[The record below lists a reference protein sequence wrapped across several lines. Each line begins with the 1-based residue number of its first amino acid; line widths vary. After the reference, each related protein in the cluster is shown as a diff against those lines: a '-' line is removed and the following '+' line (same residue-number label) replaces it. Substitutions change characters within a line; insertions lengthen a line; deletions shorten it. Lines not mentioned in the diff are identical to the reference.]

1 MIKINNKSKI
11 LVEIKNLNLKIKSKR
26 ILKNISFSIL
36 KNETVAI
43 VGESGSG
50 KTLTAL
56 SLIGLIPNN
65 SLISNNKMNFLNIS
79 LTNSTESIWR
89 SIRGKEIGI
98 IFQEPNSSLN
108 PSMNCGKQLLE
119 VLETHYFNTKN
130 ENTKI
135 ILSAFK
141 DVQLDDF
148 ERIYNSYPHQLS
160 GGQKQRVMIAMAIL
174 CKPKLLIADEP
185 TTALDVTVQKEI
197 ILLLKSLQKKYKMSI
212 LFISHDLNLV
222 KYFAYKVFVMKNGEI
237 IESGVKEKL
246 FKNPQKSYTK
256 GLLFARPSIEK
267 RLRTLPVIRDFKKG
281 DFIEEIITAKERK
294 EKHKILYS
302 KLPILEIIDLEKK
315 FFKQNILLNKK
326 NFFYAIKSFSFKLY
340 KGETLGLVGESGC
353 GKSTLGKAIIYLDP
367 PTSGKFFYNGQLI
380 NKNDFNK
387 SNDLRKD
394 IQYIFQDPHS
404 SMHPIKTVG
413 NSIMEVLKVHN
424 ILNNKNDRK
433 KRVYD
438 LLNKVGLSKIHFN
451 RHPHELSGGQK
462 QRAIIARAI
471 ATNPKIII
479 CDECVAALDISI
491 QAKILNL
498 LNNLKEEFNLSYIFI
513 SHDLSIVKYMSD
525 RIMVMKSGKLIEFQ
539 ESDLLYNHPKKKYTK
554 KLISSII

>member
-1 MIKINNKSKI
+1 MNKKKYGAKF
-11 LVEIKNLNLKIKSKR
+11 LVEVQNLSLKIENKK

-36 KNETVAI
+36 TNETVAI

-65 SLISNNKMNFLNIS
+65 SLISTNKMSFLNTS
-79 LTNSTESIWR
+79 LTNNTEKVWR
-89 SIRGKEIGI
+89 SIRGNEIGI
-98 IFQEPNSSLN
+98 IFQEPHSSLN
-108 PSMNCGKQLLE
+108 PSMKCGKQLLE
-119 VLETHYFNTKN
+119 VLETHSLKNKN
-130 ENTKI
+130 ENKKI
-135 ILSAFK
+135 IFSALK

-222 KYFAYKVFVMKNGEI
+222 KYLANRVFVMKNGKI
-237 IESGVKEKL
+237 IESGVKEEL
-246 FKNPQKSYTK
+246 FNNPQKSYTK
-256 GLLFARPSIEK
+256 GLLFAKPPLEK
-267 RLRTLPVIRDFKKG
+267 RLKTLPTILDFKTG
-281 DFIEEIITAKERK
+281 NFIEKIITEKERK

-315 FFKQNILLNKK
+315 FFKQTLLFAQNKY
-326 NFFYAIKSFSFKLY
+326 FHAIKSFNFKLY

-353 GKSTLGKAIIYLDP
+353 GKSTLGRAIIYLDP
-367 PTSGKFFYNGQLI
+367 PSSGKIFYNGKLLSKV
-380 NKNDFNK
+380 NFNK
-387 SNDLRKD
+387 SNNLRKE
-394 IQYIFQDPHS
+394 IQFIFQDPHS
-404 SMHPIKTVG
+404 SMHPLKTIG

-424 ILNNKNDRK
+424 ILKTRKERKN
-433 KRVYD
+433 RVYD
-438 LLNKVGLSKIHFN
+438 LLDKVGLSKIYFN

-462 QRAIIARAI
+462 QRAIIARAL

-498 LNNLKEEFNLSYIFI
+498 LNDLKQELNLSYIFI
-513 SHDLSIVKYMSD
+513 SHDLSIVKFMSD
-525 RIMVMKSGKLIEFQ
+525 RIMVMKSGKLIEFE
-539 ESDLLYNHPKKKYTK
+539 ESDLLYSNPKKNYTK

>member
-1 MIKINNKSKI
+1 MIKIKNKSKI

-26 ILKNISFSIL
+26 ILKDISFSIL

-65 SLISNNKMNFLNIS
+65 SLISSNKMNFFNTS
-79 LTNSTESIWR
+79 LTNNTESIWR

-108 PSMNCGKQLLE
+108 PSMKCGKQLLE

-197 ILLLKSLQKKYKMSI
+197 MLLLKSLQKKYKMSI

-387 SNDLRKD
+387 SNNLRKD

-438 LLNKVGLSKIHFN
+438 LLDKVGLSKIHFN

-462 QRAIIARAI
+462 QRAIIARAL

-525 RIMVMKSGKLIEFQ
+525 RIMVMKSGRLIEFQ

>member
-56 SLIGLIPNN
+56 SLIGLIPNY
-65 SLISNNKMNFLNIS
+65 SLISNDKMNFLNIS

-108 PSMNCGKQLLE
+108 PSMKCGKQLLE

-197 ILLLKSLQKKYKMSI
+197 ILLLKSLQKRYKMSI

-222 KYFAYKVFVMKNGEI
+222 KYFAYKVFVMKNGKI

>member
-1 MIKINNKSKI
+1 MIKINDRSEI
-11 LVEIKNLNLKIKSKR
+11 LVEIQNLNLNIQNKK
-26 ILKNISFSIL
+26 ILKNVSFSIL

-65 SLISNNKMNFLNIS
+65 SSISSNKMKFLNIS
-79 LTNSTESIWR
+79 LSDNNHLMWR
-89 SIRGKEIGI
+89 SIRGKAIGI
-98 IFQEPNSSLN
+98 IFQEPHSSLN
-108 PSMNCGKQLLE
+108 PSMKCGKQLLE
-119 VLETHYFNTKN
+119 VLKIHYSNNKN
-130 ENTKI
+130 ENKKI
-135 ILSAFK
+135 IFSAFK
-141 DVQLDDF
+141 DVQLNSF

-197 ILLLKSLQKKYKMSI
+197 ILLLKSLQIKYEMSI

-222 KYFAYKVFVMKNGEI
+222 KHLADKVFVMKNGKI
-237 IESGVKEKL
+237 IEFGINKKL
-246 FKNPQKSYTK
+246 FENPQKSYTK

-267 RLRTLPVIRDFKKG
+267 RLKILPTINDYKKG
-281 DFIEEIITAKERK
+281 NFNEKIITLKERK

-302 KLPILEIIDLEKK
+302 KSPILEIIDLEKK
-315 FFKQNILLNKK
+315 FFKQNILFNKK
-326 NFFYAIKSFSFKLY
+326 IYFHAIKSFSFKLY

-353 GKSTLGKAIIYLDP
+353 GKSTLGRAIIYLDP
-367 PTSGKFFYNGQLI
+367 PTSGKIFYNSRLI

-387 SNDLRKD
+387 SKNLRKE
-394 IQYIFQDPHS
+394 IQFIFQNPHS
-404 SMHPIKTVG
+404 SMHPFKTIG

-424 ILNNKNDRK
+424 ILTDKKDRK

-438 LLNKVGLSKIHFN
+438 LIKKVGLSKIHFN
-451 RHPHELSGGQK
+451 SHPHELSGGQK
-462 QRAIIARAI
+462 QRAIIARAL

-479 CDECVAALDISI
+479 CDECVASLDFSI

-498 LNNLKEEFNLSYIFI
+498 LNELKEELNLSYIFI
-513 SHDLSIVKYMSD
+513 SHDLSVVKYMSD
-525 RIMVMKSGKLIEFQ
+525 RIMVMKSGKLIEFE
-539 ESDLLYNHPKKKYTK
+539 ESDLLYNNPKKNYTK

>member
-1 MIKINNKSKI
+1 MIKINDRSKI
-11 LVEIKNLNLKIKSKR
+11 LVEIQNLNLNIQNKK
-26 ILKNISFSIL
+26 ILKDVSFSIL

-56 SLIGLIPNN
+56 SLIGLIPSN
-65 SLISNNKMNFLNIS
+65 SSISTNKIKFLNTS
-79 LTNSTESIWR
+79 LSDNTDLIWR

-98 IFQEPNSSLN
+98 IFQEPHSSLN
-108 PSMNCGKQLLE
+108 PSMKCGKQLLE
-119 VLETHYFNTKN
+119 VLEIHYSNNKN
-130 ENTKI
+130 ENKKI
-135 ILSAFK
+135 IFSTFK
-141 DVQLDDF
+141 DVQLNDF

-222 KYFAYKVFVMKNGEI
+222 KHLANKVFVMKNGKI
-237 IESGVKEKL
+237 IEFGINKKL
-246 FKNPQKSYTK
+246 FENPQKSYTK

-267 RLRTLPVIRDFKKG
+267 RLKTLPTINDFKKR
-281 DFIEEIITAKERK
+281 DFIEKIITAKERK

-302 KLPILEIIDLEKK
+302 NLPILEIIDLDKK
-315 FFKQNILLNKK
+315 FFKQNISFYKK
-326 NFFYAIKSFSFKLY
+326 SFFHAIKSFSFKLY

-353 GKSTLGKAIIYLDP
+353 GKSTLGRAIIYLDP
-367 PTSGKFFYNGQLI
+367 PTSGKIFYNSQLI

-387 SNDLRKD
+387 SNNLRKE
-394 IQYIFQDPHS
+394 IQFIFQDPHS
-404 SMHPIKTVG
+404 SMHPNKTVG

-424 ILNNKNDRK
+424 ILTDKKDRK

-438 LLNKVGLSKIHFN
+438 LIKKVGLSKIHFN
-451 RHPHELSGGQK
+451 SHPHELSGGQK
-462 QRAIIARAI
+462 QRAIIARAL

-498 LNNLKEEFNLSYIFI
+498 LNDLKEELNLSYIFI

-525 RIMVMKSGKLIEFQ
+525 RIMVMKSGKLIEFE
-539 ESDLLYNHPKKKYTK
+539 ESDLLYNNPKKNYTK

>member
-56 SLIGLIPNN
+56 SLIGLIPNY
-65 SLISNNKMNFLNIS
+65 SLISNDKMNFLNIS

-108 PSMNCGKQLLE
+108 PTMKCGKQLLE

-462 QRAIIARAI
+462 QRAIIARAL

>member
-56 SLIGLIPNN
+56 SLIGLIPNY
-65 SLISNNKMNFLNIS
+65 SLISNDKMNFLNIS

-108 PSMNCGKQLLE
+108 PSMKCGKQLLE

-197 ILLLKSLQKKYKMSI
+197 ILLLKSLQKRYKMSI

>member
-1 MIKINNKSKI
+1 MIKINDKSKI
-11 LVEIKNLNLKIKSKR
+11 LVEVENLNLKIESKR
-26 ILKNISFSIL
+26 ILKDISFSIL

-56 SLIGLIPNN
+56 SLMGLIPNN
-65 SLISNNKMNFLNIS
+65 SLISNNKMNFLNTS
-79 LTNSTESIWR
+79 LTNNTELIWR

-108 PSMNCGKQLLE
+108 PSMKCGNQLLE
-119 VLETHYFNTKN
+119 VLETHYFNNKN
-130 ENTKI
+130 ENKKI
-135 ILSAFK
+135 IFSAFK

-160 GGQKQRVMIAMAIL
+160 GGQKQRVMIAIAIL

-185 TTALDVTVQKEI
+185 TTALDVTIQKEI

-222 KYFAYKVFVMKNGEI
+222 KYLADKVFVMKNGKI
-237 IESGVKEKL
+237 IESGVKKKL
-246 FKNPQKSYTK
+246 FKTPQKSYTK

-267 RLRTLPVIRDFKKG
+267 RLRTLPEIRDFKKG

-294 EKHKILYS
+294 KKHKILYS

-315 FFKQNILLNKK
+315 FFKQNILFNKK
-326 NFFYAIKSFSFKLY
+326 KFFHAIKSFSFKLY

-380 NKNDFNK
+380 NKNNFNK

-438 LLNKVGLSKIHFN
+438 LLDKVGLSKIHFN
-451 RHPHELSGGQK
+451 RNPHELSGGQK
-462 QRAIIARAI
+462 QRAIIARAL

-498 LNNLKEEFNLSYIFI
+498 LNKLKEEFNLSYIFI
-513 SHDLSIVKYMSD
+513 SHDLSIVKHMSD
-525 RIMVMKSGKLIEFQ
+525 RIIVMKSGKLIEFQ

>member
-56 SLIGLIPNN
+56 SLIGLIPNY
-65 SLISNNKMNFLNIS
+65 SLISNDKMNFLNIS

-108 PSMNCGKQLLE
+108 PSMKCGKQLLE

>member
-1 MIKINNKSKI
+1 MIKINDRTEI
-11 LVEIKNLNLKIKSKR
+11 LVEIQNLSLNIQNKK
-26 ILKNISFSIL
+26 ILKNVSFSIL

-65 SLISNNKMNFLNIS
+65 SSISSNKMKFLNTS
-79 LTNSTESIWR
+79 LSDNNYLMWR
-89 SIRGKEIGI
+89 SIRGKTIGI
-98 IFQEPNSSLN
+98 IFQEPHSSLN
-108 PSMNCGKQLLE
+108 PSMKCGKQLLE
-119 VLETHYFNTKN
+119 VLKIHYSNNKN
-130 ENTKI
+130 ENKKI
-135 ILSAFK
+135 IFSAFK
-141 DVQLDDF
+141 DVQLNGF

-197 ILLLKSLQKKYKMSI
+197 ILLLKSLQIKYEMSI

-222 KYFAYKVFVMKNGEI
+222 KHLADKVFVMKNGKI
-237 IESGVKEKL
+237 IEFGINKKL
-246 FKNPQKSYTK
+246 FENPQKSYTK

-267 RLRTLPVIRDFKKG
+267 RLKILPTINDYKKG
-281 DFIEEIITAKERK
+281 NFNEKIITLEERK

-302 KLPILEIIDLEKK
+302 KSPILEIIDLEKK
-315 FFKQNILLNKK
+315 FFKQNVLFNKK
-326 NFFYAIKSFSFKLY
+326 IYFHAIKSFSFKLY

-353 GKSTLGKAIIYLDP
+353 GKSTLGRAIIYLDP
-367 PTSGKFFYNGQLI
+367 PTSGKIFYNSRLI
-380 NKNDFNK
+380 NKNDFDK
-387 SNDLRKD
+387 SNNLRKE
-394 IQYIFQDPHS
+394 IQFIFQDPHS
-404 SMHPIKTVG
+404 SMHPFKTIG

-424 ILNNKNDRK
+424 ILTDKKDRK

-438 LLNKVGLSKIHFN
+438 LIKKVGLSKIHFN
-451 RHPHELSGGQK
+451 SHPHELSGGQK
-462 QRAIIARAI
+462 QRAIIARAL

-479 CDECVAALDISI
+479 CDECVASLDISI

-498 LNNLKEEFNLSYIFI
+498 LNDLKEELNLSYILI
-513 SHDLSIVKYMSD
+513 SHDLSVVKYMSD
-525 RIMVMKSGKLIEFQ
+525 RIMVMKSGKLIEFE
-539 ESDLLYNHPKKKYTK
+539 ESDLLYNNPKKNYTK

>member
-1 MIKINNKSKI
+1 MNKKKNGAKF
-11 LVEIKNLNLKIKSKR
+11 LVEVQNLSLKIENKK

-36 KNETVAI
+36 TNETVAI

-65 SLISNNKMNFLNIS
+65 SLISTNKMSFLNTS
-79 LTNSTESIWR
+79 LTNNTEKVWR
-89 SIRGKEIGI
+89 SIRGNEIGI
-98 IFQEPNSSLN
+98 IFQEPHSSLN
-108 PSMNCGKQLLE
+108 PSMKCGKQLLE
-119 VLETHYFNTKN
+119 VLETHSLKN
-130 ENTKI
+130 KKI
-135 ILSAFK
+135 IFSALK

-222 KYFAYKVFVMKNGEI
+222 KYLANRVFVMKNGKI
-237 IESGVKEKL
+237 IESGVKEEL
-246 FKNPQKSYTK
+246 FNNPQKSYTK
-256 GLLFARPSIEK
+256 GLLFSKPSLEK
-267 RLRTLPVIRDFKKG
+267 RLKTLPTILDFKTG
-281 DFIEEIITAKERK
+281 NFIEKIITEKERK

-315 FFKQNILLNKK
+315 FFKKTLLFAQNKY
-326 NFFYAIKSFSFKLY
+326 FHAIKSFNFKLY

-353 GKSTLGKAIIYLDP
+353 GKSTLGRAIIYLDP
-367 PTSGKFFYNGQLI
+367 PSSGKIFYYGKLLS
-380 NKNDFNK
+380 KVDFNK
-387 SNDLRKD
+387 SNNLRKE
-394 IQYIFQDPHS
+394 IQFIFQDPHS
-404 SMHPIKTVG
+404 SMHPLKTIG

-424 ILNNKNDRK
+424 ILKTRKERKN
-433 KRVYD
+433 RVYD
-438 LLNKVGLSKIHFN
+438 LLDKVGLSKIYFN

-462 QRAIIARAI
+462 QRAIIARAL

-498 LNNLKEEFNLSYIFI
+498 LNDLKQEFNLSYIFI
-513 SHDLSIVKYMSD
+513 SHDLSIVKFMSD
-525 RIMVMKSGKLIEFQ
+525 RIMVMKSGKLIEFE
-539 ESDLLYNHPKKKYTK
+539 ESDFLYSNPKKKYTK

>member
-1 MIKINNKSKI
+1 MNKKNNRSKFI
-11 LVEIKNLNLKIKSKR
+11 VEVQNLSLKIQNKQ

-36 KNETVAI
+36 TNETVAI

-56 SLIGLIPNN
+56 SLIGLIPNK
-65 SLISNNKMNFLNIS
+65 SFISSNKMSFLNKS
-79 LTNSTESIWR
+79 LTNNSEKVWR
-89 SIRGKEIGI
+89 SIRGKEIGV
-98 IFQEPNSSLN
+98 IFQEPHSSLN
-108 PSMNCGKQLLE
+108 PSMKCGKQLLE
-119 VLETHYFNTKN
+119 VLETHYLKNNN
-130 ENTKI
+130 ENKKI
-135 ILSAFK
+135 IFSALK
-141 DVQLDDF
+141 DVQLDDL

-197 ILLLKSLQKKYKMSI
+197 IFLLKSLQKKYKISI

-222 KYFAYKVFVMKNGEI
+222 KLLADKVFVMKNGKI
-237 IESGVKEKL
+237 IESEVKEKL

-256 GLLFARPSIEK
+256 GLLFARPSLNKRLKTLPTISDFNSGNFIEK
-267 RLRTLPVIRDFKKG
+267 
-281 DFIEEIITAKERK
+281 IIPEKERK

-315 FFKQNILLNKK
+315 FFKQTLLFKK
-326 NFFYAIKSFSFKLY
+326 KKFFHAIKSFNFKLY

-353 GKSTLGKAIIYLDP
+353 GKSTLGRAIIHLDP
-367 PTSGKFFYNGQLI
+367 PSSGKIIYNGKLLT
-380 NKNDFNK
+380 KTDF
-387 SNDLRKD
+387 SNSNNLRKE
-394 IQYIFQDPHS
+394 IQFIFQDPHS
-404 SMHPIKTVG
+404 SMNPIKTIG
-413 NSIMEVLKVHN
+413 DSIMEVLKVHN
-424 ILNNKNDRK
+424 ILKTRKDRK
-433 KRVYD
+433 KRVND
-438 LLNKVGLSKIHFN
+438 LLDKVGLSNYYFN

-462 QRAIIARAI
+462 QRAVIARAL
-471 ATNPKIII
+471 ATNPKVII

-498 LNNLKEEFNLSYIFI
+498 LNDLKQELNLSYIFI
-513 SHDLSIVKYMSD
+513 SHDLSIVKFMSD
-525 RIMVMKSGKLIEFQ
+525 RIMVMKSGKLIEFE
-539 ESDLLYNHPKKKYTK
+539 ESDLLYSNPKKNYTK

>member
-1 MIKINNKSKI
+1 MNKKKYGAKF
-11 LVEIKNLNLKIKSKR
+11 LVEVQNLSLKIENKK

-36 KNETVAI
+36 TNETVAI

-56 SLIGLIPNN
+56 SLLGLIPNN
-65 SLISNNKMNFLNIS
+65 SLISTNKMSFLNTS
-79 LTNSTESIWR
+79 LTNNTEKVWR
-89 SIRGKEIGI
+89 SIRGNEIGI
-98 IFQEPNSSLN
+98 IFQEPHSSLN
-108 PSMNCGKQLLE
+108 PSMKCGKQLLE
-119 VLETHYFNTKN
+119 VLETHSLKNKN
-130 ENTKI
+130 ENKKI
-135 ILSAFK
+135 IFSALK

-222 KYFAYKVFVMKNGEI
+222 KYLANRVFVMKNGKI
-237 IESGVKEKL
+237 IESGVKEEL
-246 FKNPQKSYTK
+246 FNNPQKSYTK
-256 GLLFARPSIEK
+256 GLLFAKPPLEK
-267 RLRTLPVIRDFKKG
+267 RLKTLPTILDFKTG
-281 DFIEEIITAKERK
+281 NFIEKIITEKERK

-315 FFKQNILLNKK
+315 FFKQTLLFAQNKY
-326 NFFYAIKSFSFKLY
+326 FHAIKSFNFKLY

-353 GKSTLGKAIIYLDP
+353 GKSTLGRAIIYLDP
-367 PTSGKFFYNGQLI
+367 PSSGKIFYNGKLLSKV
-380 NKNDFNK
+380 NFNK
-387 SNDLRKD
+387 SNNLRKE
-394 IQYIFQDPHS
+394 IQFIFQDPHS
-404 SMHPIKTVG
+404 SMHPLKTIG

-424 ILNNKNDRK
+424 ILKTRKERKN
-433 KRVYD
+433 RVYD
-438 LLNKVGLSKIHFN
+438 LLDKVGLSKIYFN

-462 QRAIIARAI
+462 QRAIIARAL

-498 LNNLKEEFNLSYIFI
+498 LNDLKQELNLSYIFI
-513 SHDLSIVKYMSD
+513 SHDLSIVKFMSD
-525 RIMVMKSGKLIEFQ
+525 RIMVMKSGKLIEFE
-539 ESDLLYNHPKKKYTK
+539 ESDLLYSNPKKNYTK

>member
-1 MIKINNKSKI
+1 MNKKNNRSKFI
-11 LVEIKNLNLKIKSKR
+11 VDVQNLSLRIQNKQ

-36 KNETVAI
+36 TNETVAL

-56 SLIGLIPNN
+56 SLIGLIPYK
-65 SLISNNKMNFLNIS
+65 SFISSNKMSFLNKS
-79 LTNSTESIWR
+79 LTNNSEKVWR
-89 SIRGKEIGI
+89 SIRGKEIGV
-98 IFQEPNSSLN
+98 IFQEPHSSLN
-108 PSMNCGKQLLE
+108 PSMKCGKQLLE
-119 VLETHYFNTKN
+119 VLETHYLKNKN
-130 ENTKI
+130 ENKKI
-135 ILSAFK
+135 IFSALE
-141 DVQLDDF
+141 DVQLDDL

-160 GGQKQRVMIAMAIL
+160 GGQKQRIMIAMAIL

-197 ILLLKSLQKKYKMSI
+197 IFLLKSLQKKYKISI

-222 KYFAYKVFVMKNGEI
+222 KLLANKVFVMKNGKI

-256 GLLFARPSIEK
+256 GLLFARPSLNKRLKTLPTISDFKTGNFIEK
-267 RLRTLPVIRDFKKG
+267 
-281 DFIEEIITAKERK
+281 IITEKERK

-315 FFKQNILLNKK
+315 FFKQTLLFTKDK
-326 NFFYAIKSFSFKLY
+326 FFHAIKSFNFKLY

-353 GKSTLGKAIIYLDP
+353 GKSTLGRAIIYLDP
-367 PTSGKFFYNGQLI
+367 PSSGKIFYNSKLLS
-380 NKNDFNK
+380 KVDFNK
-387 SNDLRKD
+387 SNNLRKE
-394 IQYIFQDPHS
+394 IQFIFQDPHS
-404 SMHPIKTVG
+404 SMHPLKTIG
-413 NSIMEVLKVHN
+413 NSIIEVLKVHN
-424 ILNNKNDRK
+424 ILKTRK
-433 KRVYD
+433 ERRKRVYD
-438 LLNKVGLSKIHFN
+438 LLDKVGLSKIHFN

-462 QRAIIARAI
+462 QRAIIARAL
-471 ATNPKIII
+471 ATNPKVII

-498 LNNLKEEFNLSYIFI
+498 LNDLKQELNLSYIFI
-513 SHDLSIVKYMSD
+513 SHDLSIVKFMSD
-525 RIMVMKSGKLIEFQ
+525 RIMVMKSGELIEFE
-539 ESDLLYNHPKKKYTK
+539 ESDLLYSNPKKNYTK

>member
-1 MIKINNKSKI
+1 MIKINDRSEI
-11 LVEIKNLNLKIKSKR
+11 LVEIQNLSLNIQNKK
-26 ILKNISFSIL
+26 ILKNVSFSIL

-65 SLISNNKMNFLNIS
+65 SSISSNKMKFLNTS
-79 LTNSTESIWR
+79 LSDNNYLMWR
-89 SIRGKEIGI
+89 SIRGKAIGI
-98 IFQEPNSSLN
+98 IFQEPHSSLN
-108 PSMNCGKQLLE
+108 PSMKCGKQLLE
-119 VLETHYFNTKN
+119 VLKIHYSNNKN
-130 ENTKI
+130 ENKKI
-135 ILSAFK
+135 IFSAFK
-141 DVQLDDF
+141 DVQLNGF

-197 ILLLKSLQKKYKMSI
+197 ILLLKSLQIKYEMSI

-222 KYFAYKVFVMKNGEI
+222 KHLADKVFVMKNGKI
-237 IESGVKEKL
+237 IEFGINKKL
-246 FKNPQKSYTK
+246 FENPQKSYTK

-267 RLRTLPVIRDFKKG
+267 RLKILPTINDYKKG
-281 DFIEEIITAKERK
+281 NFNEKIITLEERK

-302 KLPILEIIDLEKK
+302 KSPILEIIDLEKK
-315 FFKQNILLNKK
+315 FFKQNVLFNKK
-326 NFFYAIKSFSFKLY
+326 IYFHAIKSFSFKLY

-353 GKSTLGKAIIYLDP
+353 GKSTLGRAIIYLDP
-367 PTSGKFFYNGQLI
+367 PTSGKIFYNSRLI
-380 NKNDFNK
+380 NKNDFDK
-387 SNDLRKD
+387 SNNLRKE
-394 IQYIFQDPHS
+394 IQFIFQDPHS
-404 SMHPIKTVG
+404 SMHPFKTIG

-424 ILNNKNDRK
+424 ILTDKKDRK

-438 LLNKVGLSKIHFN
+438 LIKKVGLSKIHFN
-451 RHPHELSGGQK
+451 SHPHELSGGQK
-462 QRAIIARAI
+462 QRAIIARAL

-479 CDECVAALDISI
+479 CDECVASLDISI

-498 LNNLKEEFNLSYIFI
+498 LNDLKEELNLSYILI
-513 SHDLSIVKYMSD
+513 SHDLSVVKYMSD
-525 RIMVMKSGKLIEFQ
+525 RIMVMKSGKLIEFE
-539 ESDLLYNHPKKKYTK
+539 ESDLLYNNPKKNYTK

>member
-1 MIKINNKSKI
+1 MNKKKCGAKF
-11 LVEIKNLNLKIKSKR
+11 LVEVQNLSLKIENKK

-36 KNETVAI
+36 TNETVAI

-65 SLISNNKMNFLNIS
+65 SLISTNKMSFLNTS
-79 LTNSTESIWR
+79 LTNNTEKVWR
-89 SIRGKEIGI
+89 SIRGNEIGI
-98 IFQEPNSSLN
+98 IFQEPHSSLN
-108 PSMNCGKQLLE
+108 PSMKCGKQLLE
-119 VLETHYFNTKN
+119 VLETHSLKNKN
-130 ENTKI
+130 ENKKI
-135 ILSAFK
+135 IFSALK

-222 KYFAYKVFVMKNGEI
+222 KYLANRVFVMKNGKI
-237 IESGVKEKL
+237 IESGVKEEL
-246 FKNPQKSYTK
+246 FNNPQKSYTK
-256 GLLFARPSIEK
+256 GLLFAKPPLEK
-267 RLRTLPVIRDFKKG
+267 RLKTLPTILDFKTG
-281 DFIEEIITAKERK
+281 NFIEKIITEKERK

-315 FFKQNILLNKK
+315 FFKQTLLFAQNKY
-326 NFFYAIKSFSFKLY
+326 FHAIKSFNFKLY

-353 GKSTLGKAIIYLDP
+353 GKSTLGRAIIYLDP
-367 PTSGKFFYNGQLI
+367 PSSGKIFYNGKLLSKV
-380 NKNDFNK
+380 NFNK
-387 SNDLRKD
+387 SNNLRKE
-394 IQYIFQDPHS
+394 IQFIFQDPHS
-404 SMHPIKTVG
+404 SMHPLKTIG

-424 ILNNKNDRK
+424 ILKTRKERKN
-433 KRVYD
+433 RVYD
-438 LLNKVGLSKIHFN
+438 LLDKVGLSKIYFN

-462 QRAIIARAI
+462 QRAIIARAL

-498 LNNLKEEFNLSYIFI
+498 LNDLKQELNLSYIFI
-513 SHDLSIVKYMSD
+513 SHDLSIVKFMSD
-525 RIMVMKSGKLIEFQ
+525 RIMVMKSGKLIEFE
-539 ESDLLYNHPKKKYTK
+539 ESDLLYSNPKKNYTK